1 MKKQN
6 SQILKFGLYGFLKNL
21 RFFEPYLL
29 YYLTVISGL
38 TLFQVGILYSI
49 REIIIYVF
57 EIPSGVI
64 ADRYGKKTELVFC
77 FLFYI
82 MSFTIFFIA
91 TNFVMF
97 TLAMILFG
105 LGEAFRSG
113 THKAMIMQYLD
124 KHEIKSSK
132 SKIYGRTRSMSLL
145 GSMTMSII
153 SIIFIIWLPEVRYLF
168 LLSIVPYLLDL
179 MLIMSYPKYL
189 NNKAS
194 KKFELKE
201 FLKENYLA
209 VKYSFSESRVRA
221 LIFGASSYQ
230 AAFKVLKDYIQPI
243 IISITVGVILFTNFS
258 LDENL
263 KIYIGVIYA
272 VIYLV
277 SSIAS
282 RNAHR
287 VVRNFDNEKVTNFMW
302 VITGVVMIILS
313 FFLDNLIIIFGIFL
327 IFYILLNIRRPLM
340 VERVGDAAHPEKRAS
355 VLSVE
360 SQMTSLMVAICA
372 PVIGFI
378 ADRNMSLMFILVGSV
393 MVMIFIINLILKQT
407 KKEKQLDWVAFYYF
421 LPNPIL
427 RLHFRIFLNA

>member
-407 KKEKQLDWVAFYYF
+407 KKEKQLD
-421 LPNPIL
+421 
-427 RLHFRIFLNA
+427 

>member
-1 MKKQN
+1 MKEHN
-6 SQILKFGLYGFLKNL
+6 SQIFKFGFYGFLKNL

-38 TLFQVGILYSI
+38 SLFQVGILYSI
-49 REIIIYVF
+49 REIIIYIF

-82 MSFTIFFIA
+82 MSFIIFFIA

-105 LGEAFRSG
+105 FGEAFRSG

-124 KHEIKSSK
+124 ENDIKSSK
-132 SKIYGRTRSMSLL
+132 SRFYGRTRSMSLL

-153 SIIFIIWLPEVRYLF
+153 SIVFIIWLPEVRYLF
-168 LLSIVPYLLDL
+168 LLSIIPYLLDL
-179 MLIMSYPKYL
+179 VLILSYPKYL

-201 FLKENYLA
+201 FLIENYRA
-209 VKYSFSESRVRA
+209 VKYSFTDTKVRA

-243 IISITVGVILFTNFS
+243 IISITAGIILFTNYS
-258 LDENL
+258 MDENL
-263 KIYIGVIYA
+263 KIYIGLIYA

-277 SSIAS
+277 SSVAS
-282 RNAHR
+282 RNAHL
-287 VVRNFDNEKVTNFMW
+287 VVKNLDNEKVTNFMW
-302 VITGVVMIILS
+302 VITGLVMISLS
-313 FFLDNLIIIFGIFL
+313 FFLENLLVIFIIFL

-340 VERVGDAAHPEKRAS
+340 VERVGDATHPEKRAS

-360 SQMTSLMVAICA
+360 SQLTSLLVAICA
-372 PVIGFI
+372 PIIGFI
-378 ADRNMSLMFILVGSV
+378 ADRNMELMFILVGSV
-393 MVMIFIINLILKQT
+393 MVIIFIVSSILKQT
-407 KKEKQLDWVAFYYF
+407 KKEKQLNWVAYYF